1 MTEPRS
7 APPWPVWALVTLV
20 VAIIPL
26 VIELLKRDGEPSVA
40 LPPQGQAA
48 AAMASATPPGSPAA
62 TAASEIPQL
71 TYGTWTLREA
81 KDEGGTDWTNSTLRI
96 LTQTPEPGGLA
107 LQGVFEWRIGYS
119 LYGVEQ
125 VAGHYLSSGRQ
136 LILEGVA
143 IELRADRQLGVGSYS
158 AVLSPDA
165 RSLISGRWGAVGG
178 VSTSIAGTWRADR

>member
-20 VAIIPL
+20 VAAIPL
-26 VIELLKRDGEPSVA
+26 AIELLKRDREPELA
-40 LPPQGQAA
+40 QPPQGQAA
-48 AAMASATPPGSPAA
+48 AAMISATPPGTPAA
-62 TAASEIPQL
+62 PAASEIPQL
-71 TYGTWTLREA
+71 TYGTWTLRAA
-81 KDEGGTDWTNSTLRI
+81 KDESGTDWTNSTLRI

-107 LQGVFEWRIGYS
+107 LKGVFEWRVRYK

-178 VSTSIAGTWRADR
+178 VSTSIAGTWSADR